1 MTSDKT
7 KEGRKFLQFLVT
19 EEFEKEVSESE
30 SDQQKKVPRPLAQK
44 PYPKDQQVKDLVPP
58 DQIKLGQVPFLNVL
72 NSRKSRR
79 KFNEDPLSLEELSFL
94 LWCTQG
100 VKKQASFGMIRT
112 VPSAGARHPFE
123 TYLYINHVEGLE
135 PGLYRYLAVEHK
147 LLFLKTIDDAVNT
160 FTTLAYG
167 QKFGGN
173 CAVLFMWA
181 AIPYRMEWGGRIS
194 SHKYI
199 AIELGLVTENL
210 YLACEAANLGT
221 VAIGAYEQKKLDKL
235 LDLDGTDEF
244 IVLIAPVGKYSARL
258 SIKNFWKYPESTVT
272 LEDKNKLV
280 GTYTNE
286 GSPEDINLIIENNDL
301 ILRGNLIDEK
311 LTPYNKVE
319 FIGGDLIRA
328 IRFNLDEQ
336 DKVKSAEFL
345 MGIRY
350 PYIPDTVSKFLD
362 HVFLFVLK

>member
-7 KEGRKFLQFLVT
+7 KDGRKFLHFFP
-19 EEFEKEVSESE
+19 EDFKKEVSE

-100 VKKQASFGMIRT
+100 VKKQTKFYMFRT

-167 QKFGGN
+167 QKFSGN

-181 AIPYRMEWGGRIS
+181 AIPYRMEYGYTNC
-194 SHKYI
+194 SHKLI
-199 AIELGLVTENL
+199 AIDLGLVTENL

-286 GSPEDINLIIENNDL
+286 TIPEDINLIIENNDL
-301 ILRGNLIDEK
+301 ILRSNLIDEK

-319 FIGGDLIRA
+319 FICGDLIRA

-350 PYIPDTVSKFLD
+350 PHTFDVEICPRAK
-362 HVFLFVLK
+362 K

>member
-7 KEGRKFLQFLVT
+7 KDGRKFLHFLGT
-19 EEFEKEVSESE
+19 EDYEKEVSE

-79 KFNEDPLSLEELSFL
+79 KFKEDPLSLEELSFL

-100 VKKQASFGMIRT
+100 VKKQTTSFYMFRT
-112 VPSAGARHPFE
+112 VPSAGALHPFE

-167 QKFGGN
+167 QKYGGN

-181 AIPYRMEWGGRIS
+181 AIPYRLEWRYPILP
-194 SHKYI
+194 HKLI
-199 AIELGLVTENL
+199 AIDLGLVTENL
-210 YLACEAANLGT
+210 YLACEAENLGT
-221 VAIGAYEQKKLDKL
+221 VAIGYYEQKKLDKL

-286 GSPEDINLIIENNDL
+286 TIPEDINLIIENNDL
-301 ILRGNLIDEK
+301 ILRSKLIDEK

-319 FIGGDLIRA
+319 FICGDFIRA

-350 PYIPDTVSKFLD
+350 PHIPDTVSKFLD
-362 HVFLFVLK
+362 LVFLFVLK